1 MGSTRQRVDK
11 SAVKKNLFIALALT
25 GLFLVYVFQRFDYL
39 GFLYNLLGVNQP
51 SATASFVVN
60 RSLRLIVNDLLS
72 IVLIQSLFSEA
83 RFTRLAFLVFLGE
96 LFILLPIYLMVKL
109 NAEGPTEISSPM
121 YQPLHRMI
129 VNPLLMIILI
139 AGFYYQ
145 RWREKVQ

>member
-1 MGSTRQRVDK
+1 MRRTVDK
-11 SAVKKNLFIALALT
+11 SSLKRNLLIALALS

-39 GFLYNLLGVNQP
+39 GFLYNLIGINQP

-60 RSLRLIVNDLLS
+60 RSLRLIANDLLS

-83 RFTRLAFLVFLGE
+83 RFTRLAFLVFLVE
-96 LFILLPIYLMVKL
+96 FLILLPSYLVVKL
-109 NAEGPTEISSPM
+109 NAEGPTELSSPM

-145 RWREKVQ
+145 RWREKMN

>member
-1 MGSTRQRVDK
+1 MDK
-11 SAVKKNLFIALALT
+11 PAVKKNLFIALALT

-39 GFLYNLLGVNQP
+39 GFLCNLLGVNQP

>member
-1 MGSTRQRVDK
+1 MRHTVDK
-11 SAVKKNLFIALALT
+11 SGLKKNLFVALALS

-39 GFLYNLLGVNQP
+39 GFLYNLLGITQP
-51 SATASFVVN
+51 STTASFVVN
-60 RSLRLIVNDLLS
+60 RSFRLIANDLLS
-72 IVLIQSLFSEA
+72 IVLIQSVFSEV

-96 LFILLPIYLMVKL
+96 LLILLPVYLVVKL
-109 NAEGPTEISSPM
+109 NAEGPSEISSPL

-145 RWREKVQ
+145 RWREKMN

>member
-1 MGSTRQRVDK
+1 MRRTVDK
-11 SAVKKNLFIALALT
+11 SSLKRNLLIALALS

-39 GFLYNLLGVNQP
+39 GFLYNLIGINQP

-60 RSLRLIVNDLLS
+60 RSLRLIANDLLS

-83 RFTRLAFLVFLGE
+83 RFTRLAFLVFLVE
-96 LFILLPIYLMVKL
+96 FLILLPSYLVVKL
-109 NAEGPTEISSPM
+109 NAEGPTELSSPM

-145 RWREKVQ
+145 RWREKMK